1 MSDLQLSLIVVGL
14 LVIAGVYLFNRM
26 QEQRY
31 RRNFDQV
38 AERVPDDVPL
48 ADDSTPSTAVDL
60 AAEVE
65 AEVEVEVEVEEAPRI
80 EPSFTGAAEA
90 AEPDLPSI
98 SQEPRLGEPGAGD
111 APAATPTAPA
121 REPSVRAPE
130 IDYRAEFVGGAPLT
144 GDIRARLDKQLAGIG
159 KPIRIEGRD
168 GPEGPWVLSEPGLE
182 PTGPMCIGLQLADRG
197 GPVSAAQLAR
207 FREIVENVAVEL
219 GATVEFDDE
228 AVALAHAAKLDGFCA
243 DNDVAIGL
251 NIIPG
256 DVTGLSGTKLR
267 ALAESSGFTLTA
279 DGAFHLQDDRGAT
292 LIALASMDGV
302 PFEASSIKHLRS
314 QGVTLL
320 IDVARVMEGRQT
332 FRRMTELARQ
342 FAQAL
347 NGTVVDDKRT
357 PLNATSL
364 EKIASQIDAIQAALK
379 ARGIAPGSPLALRL
393 FS

>member
-31 RRNFDQV
+31 RRKFEQV
-38 AERVPDDVPL
+38 AERVPDYIPL
-48 ADDSTPSTAVDL
+48 AEDSTPSAPVDL

-65 AEVEVEVEVEEAPRI
+65 AEVEVEEAPRI

-98 SQEPRLGEPGAGD
+98 SHEPRLGEPGAAD
-111 APAATPTAPA
+111 APAATTTAPA

-144 GDIRARLDKQLAGIG
+144 GDIRARLEKQLAGIG

-168 GPEGPWVLSEPGLE
+168 GPEGPWVLSEPGIE
-182 PTGPMCIGLQLADRG
+182 STGPMRIGLQLADRG
-197 GPVSAAQLAR
+197 GPVSTAQLAR

-228 AVALAHAAKLDGFCA
+228 ALALAHAAKLDGFCA

-332 FRRMTELARQ
+332 FRRMTELAKQ
-342 FAQAL
+342 FAHAL

-357 PLNATSL
+357 PLNPTSL
-364 EKIASQIDAIQAALK
+364 EKIAGQIDAIQAALK

>member
-31 RRNFDQV
+31 RRKFEEV
-38 AERVPDDVPL
+38 AERVPDEAPP
-48 ADDSTPSTAVDL
+48 AEESTPFAAVDL
-60 AAEVE
+60 EAEVE
-65 AEVEVEVEVEEAPRI
+65 AEVEAEEAPRI
-80 EPSFTGAAEA
+80 EPSFTGAADT
-90 AEPDLPSI
+90 AETDLPSI
-98 SQEPRLGEPGAGD
+98 SQEPRLREPGAGD
-111 APAATPTAPA
+111 MPAATTTAPA
-121 REPSVRAPE
+121 REPSARAPE
-130 IDYRAEFVGGAPLT
+130 IDYRAEFVGGAPIT
-144 GDIRARLDKQLAGIG
+144 GDMRVRLEKQLAGIG
-159 KPIRIEGRD
+159 KPIRVEGRD
-168 GPEGPWVLSEPGLE
+168 GPEGPWVLSDPGLE
-182 PTGPMCIGLQLADRG
+182 PTGPMRIALQLADRG

-207 FREIVENVAVEL
+207 FREIVENVAAEV

-228 AVALAHAAKLDGFCA
+228 AVALAQAAALDGFCA

-302 PFEASSIKHLRS
+302 PFEASSLKHLRS

-332 FRRMTELARQ
+332 FRRMTELAKQ
-342 FAQAL
+342 FAHAL
-347 NGTVVDDKRT
+347 NGTVADDKRT
-357 PLNATSL
+357 PLNAASL
-364 EKIASQIDAIQAALK
+364 EKIAGQIDAIQGALK
-379 ARGIAPGSPLALRL
+379 ARGIVPGSPLALRL

>member
-31 RRNFDQV
+31 RRKFEEV
-38 AERVPDDVPL
+38 AERVPDEAPP
-48 ADDSTPSTAVDL
+48 AEESTPFAAVDL
-60 AAEVE
+60 EAEVE
-65 AEVEVEVEVEEAPRI
+65 AEVEAEEAPRI
-80 EPSFTGAAEA
+80 EPSFTGAADT
-90 AEPDLPSI
+90 AETDLPSI
-98 SQEPRLGEPGAGD
+98 SQELRLREPGPGAGD
-111 APAATPTAPA
+111 MPAATTTAPA
-121 REPSVRAPE
+121 REPSARAPE
-130 IDYRAEFVGGAPLT
+130 IDYRAEFVGGAPIT
-144 GDIRARLDKQLAGIG
+144 GDMRVRLEKQLAGIG
-159 KPIRIEGRD
+159 KPIRVEGRD
-168 GPEGPWVLSEPGLE
+168 GPEGPWVLSDPGLE
-182 PTGPMCIGLQLADRG
+182 PTGPMRIALQLADRG

-207 FREIVENVAVEL
+207 FREIVENVAAEV

-228 AVALAHAAKLDGFCA
+228 AVALAQAAALDGFCA

-302 PFEASSIKHLRS
+302 PFEASSLKHLRS

-332 FRRMTELARQ
+332 FRRMTELAKQ
-342 FAQAL
+342 FAHAL
-347 NGTVVDDKRT
+347 NGTVADDKRT
-357 PLNATSL
+357 PLNAASL
-364 EKIASQIDAIQAALK
+364 EKIAGQIDAIQGALK
-379 ARGIAPGSPLALRL
+379 ARGIVPGSPLALRL

>member
-31 RRNFDQV
+31 RRKFEEV
-38 AERVPDDVPL
+38 AERVPDEAPP
-48 ADDSTPSTAVDL
+48 AEESTPFAAVDL
-60 AAEVE
+60 EAEVE
-65 AEVEVEVEVEEAPRI
+65 AEVEAEEAPRI
-80 EPSFTGAAEA
+80 EPSFTGAADT
-90 AEPDLPSI
+90 AETDLPSI
-98 SQEPRLGEPGAGD
+98 SQEPRLREPGAGD
-111 APAATPTAPA
+111 MPAATTTAPA

-130 IDYRAEFVGGAPLT
+130 IDYRAEFVGGAPIT
-144 GDIRARLDKQLAGIG
+144 GDMRVRLEKQLAGIG

-168 GPEGPWVLSEPGLE
+168 GPEGPWVLSDPGLE
-182 PTGPMCIGLQLADRG
+182 PTGPMRIALQLADRG

-207 FREIVENVAVEL
+207 FREIVENVAAEV

-228 AVALAHAAKLDGFCA
+228 AVALAQAAALDGFCA

-302 PFEASSIKHLRS
+302 PFEASSLKHLRS

-332 FRRMTELARQ
+332 FRRMTELAKQ
-342 FAQAL
+342 FAHAL
-347 NGTVVDDKRT
+347 NGTVADDKRT
-357 PLNATSL
+357 PLNAASL
-364 EKIASQIDAIQAALK
+364 EKIAGQIDAIQGALK
-379 ARGIAPGSPLALRL
+379 ARGIVPGSPLALRL